1 MALFFG
7 LTIACYIGSSL
18 GYQGYILFQK
28 RTLYQI
34 ARIILLAGFICH
46 TGVLALQFAEGG
58 HIPVQ
63 NLHQTLS
70 TFGWAVVGVF
80 LVLQIKFHL
89 MVLGALV
96 APLATV
102 AVIVASMLPKP
113 QVELTAFVEGLWR
126 TVHMTT
132 LILGNAALAIACLVG
147 VLYLIQE
154 RTIKDKKRGFFFSR
168 LPSLKLLD
176 SVGYA
181 SLIVGF
187 PLLTFG
193 IISGVLYAQAVR
205 GRFWTWDPK
214 EIFAAIT
221 WLVFAILVHER
232 LAVGWRGRRAAIM
245 AIAGFAILVFT
256 FFLYFLG

>member
-1 MALFFG
+1 MELLFG
-7 LTIACYIGSSL
+7 LTIACYVVSSL

-28 RTLYQI
+28 RPIYR
-34 ARIILLAGFICH
+34 AASFFLLIGFICH
-46 TGVLALQFAEGG
+46 TGALVFQIAHSG

-63 NLHQTLS
+63 NLHETLS

-80 LVLQIKFHL
+80 LLLQIKFHL

-102 AVIVASMLPKP
+102 SVIIASMLPQP
-113 QVELTAFVEGLWR
+113 QVQLAPLIEGLWR
-126 TVHMTT
+126 TVHMAT

-147 VLYLIQE
+147 FLYLIQE

-193 IISGVLYAQAVR
+193 IISGIIYAQAVR
-205 GRFWTWDPK
+205 GRFWTWNPK
-214 EIFAAIT
+214 EIFAVIT
-221 WLVFAILVHER
+221 WLVFAALLHER
-232 LAVGWRGRRAAIM
+232 LAVGWRGRRAAVM
-245 AIAGFAILVFT
+245 AIVGFAILLFT
-256 FFLYFLG
+256 FFLFFVG